1 MAKGKVMQTTINI
14 GGGIDESLGSAIDRA
29 VKNLDKISDAAIEA
43 AGAAGKLSDKIR
55 DQEKALADAQ
65 RQYASYVLAGE
76 ESSDQ
81 AQELADTIKDLARE
95 LDGNKRAFKVAEQ
108 AAERLADDFDDTGQ
122 ESNNLKDSLE
132 DVDKAARDTK
142 GGFTIMKGAL
152 ANLVATGIT
161 RLIDTVT
168 NAITSLYGLSESTR
182 EYREDMGKLES
193 AWEAAGKSTELAT
206 DTYKNFY
213 SVLGEEDR
221 SVEAVNHLAKFV
233 ETEKDMSKWT
243 DIATGVWATFGDSL
257 PIEGLTEASNE
268 TAKVGKITGVLADA
282 LNWAGVNEDTF
293 QASLDKCATEQERA
307 ALITE
312 TLSGLYDDAADKYR
326 ENNASIIEARLAT
339 SDYTDSMAELGERME
354 PMTTAVTN
362 GLNGILQ
369 KALEL
374 TGKVDWVAVGES
386 VAGSLEKV
394 ADVMQFVAD
403 NADILIPLVGGL
415 TAAFLTYK
423 GAAIAVSIAEGIK
436 TAVLATGTTAVTAA
450 TIATWALN
458 GALAVLTSPITLV
471 VLAIAAL
478 VAAGIALWRNWDTV
492 KEKAAQLG
500 DYLGEKWE
508 WIKTS
513 GKNAVDG
520 IVGWFKD
527 GFDSLVGIVMGPI
540 EKITGLIDGVKDK
553 FDSFKSGVSD
563 KISGAA
569 ATVSGWL
576 PKFATGGFTTG
587 PSIAGEAGTEA
598 VISFDPAHRDENLS
612 YWARAGRL
620 LGATADDMDFSLSGG
635 SGGTTIDFGGV
646 TFAPNIQVK
655 GNADKQTIMEAIEA
669 EYPEFVD
676 LIERCLEERGRTVYA

>member
-1 MAKGKVMQTTINI
+1 MQTIVSI
-14 GGGIDESLGSAIDRA
+14 GGEIDKSLGSAIERA
-29 VKNLDKISDAAIEA
+29 VKNLDKVSDSAFEA
-43 AGAAGKLSDKIR
+43 ADAAGKLSDKIK

-65 RQYASYVLAGE
+65 REYASYILSGE
-76 ESSDQ
+76 KSSEQ
-81 AQELADTIKDLARE
+81 AQELADTIKNLARE
-95 LDGNKRAFKVAEQ
+95 LDGNKRAFSAAEQ
-108 AAERLADDFDDTGQ
+108 AAE
-122 ESNNLKDSLE
+122 NLGNT
-132 DVDKAARDTK
+132 ARDTK
-142 GGFTIMKGAL
+142 DGFTIMKGAI

-161 RLIDTVT
+161 RLIDTAA

-182 EYREDMGKLES
+182 EYREDIGKLES

-354 PMTTAVTN
+354 PMTTAVTT

-436 TAVLATGTTAVTAA
+436 TAVLATGTTTVTAA

-471 VLAIAAL
+471 VVAIAAL

-620 LGATADDMDFSLSGG
+620 LGATADDMDFSLSGSS

-646 TFAPNIQVK
+646 TFAPNIQVS

-676 LIERCLEERGRTVYA
+676 LLDRLIEERRRTVWQT

>member
-1 MAKGKVMQTTINI
+1 MAKGKEMQTIVSI
-14 GGGIDESLGSAIDRA
+14 GGEIDKSLGSAIERA
-29 VKNLDKISDAAIEA
+29 VKNLDKVSDSAFEA
-43 AGAAGKLSDKIR
+43 ADAAGKLSDKIK

-65 RQYASYVLAGE
+65 REYASYILSGE
-76 ESSDQ
+76 KSSEQ
-81 AQELADTIKDLARE
+81 AQELADTIKNLARE
-95 LDGNKRAFKVAEQ
+95 LDGNKRAFSAAEQ
-108 AAERLADDFDDTGQ
+108 AAE
-122 ESNNLKDSLE
+122 NLGNT
-132 DVDKAARDTK
+132 ARDTK
-142 GGFTIMKGAL
+142 DGFTIMKGAI

-161 RLIDTVT
+161 RLIDTAT

-182 EYREDMGKLES
+182 EYREDIGKLES

-233 ETEKDMSKWT
+233 DTEKDMSKWT

-513 GKNAVDG
+513 AKNAVDG

-527 GFDSLVGIVMGPI
+527 GFDSLVGIVMDPI

>member
-1 MAKGKVMQTTINI
+1 
-14 GGGIDESLGSAIDRA
+14 
-29 VKNLDKISDAAIEA
+29 
-43 AGAAGKLSDKIR
+43 
-55 DQEKALADAQ
+55 
-65 RQYASYVLAGE
+65 
-76 ESSDQ
+76 
-81 AQELADTIKDLARE
+81 
-95 LDGNKRAFKVAEQ
+95 
-108 AAERLADDFDDTGQ
+108 
-122 ESNNLKDSLE
+122 
-132 DVDKAARDTK
+132 
-142 GGFTIMKGAL
+142 
-152 ANLVATGIT
+152 
-161 RLIDTVT
+161 
-168 NAITSLYGLSESTR
+168 
-182 EYREDMGKLES
+182 
-193 AWEAAGKSTELAT
+193 
-206 DTYKNFY
+206 
-213 SVLGEEDR
+213 
-221 SVEAVNHLAKFV
+221 
-233 ETEKDMSKWT
+233 
-243 DIATGVWATFGDSL
+243 
-257 PIEGLTEASNE
+257 
-268 TAKVGKITGVLADA
+268 
-282 LNWAGVNEDTF
+282 
-293 QASLDKCATEQERA
+293 
-307 ALITE
+307 
-312 TLSGLYDDAADKYR
+312 
-326 ENNASIIEARLAT
+326 
-339 SDYTDSMAELGERME
+339 
-354 PMTTAVTN
+354 
-362 GLNGILQ
+362 
-369 KALEL
+369 
-374 TGKVDWVAVGES
+374 
-386 VAGSLEKV
+386 
-394 ADVMQFVAD
+394 MQFVAD

-436 TAVLATGTTAVTAA
+436 TAVLATGTTTVTAA

-471 VLAIAAL
+471 VVAIAAL

-620 LGATADDMDFSLSGG
+620 LGATADDMDFSLSGSS

-646 TFAPNIQVK
+646 TFAPNIQVS

-676 LIERCLEERGRTVYA
+676 LLDRLIEERRRTVWQT

>member
-1 MAKGKVMQTTINI
+1 MAKGKEMQTIVSI
-14 GGGIDESLGSAIDRA
+14 GGEIDKSLGSAIERA
-29 VKNLDKISDAAIEA
+29 VKNLDKVSDSAFEA
-43 AGAAGKLSDKIR
+43 ADAAGKLSDKIK

-65 RQYASYVLAGE
+65 REYASYILSGE
-76 ESSDQ
+76 KSSEQ
-81 AQELADTIKDLARE
+81 AQELADTIKNLARE
-95 LDGNKRAFKVAEQ
+95 LDGNKRAFSAAEQ
-108 AAERLADDFDDTGQ
+108 AAE
-122 ESNNLKDSLE
+122 NLGNT
-132 DVDKAARDTK
+132 ARDTK
-142 GGFTIMKGAL
+142 DGFTIMKGAI

-161 RLIDTVT
+161 RLIDTAA

-182 EYREDMGKLES
+182 EYREDIGKLES

-233 ETEKDMSKWT
+233 DTEKDMSKWT

-354 PMTTAVTN
+354 PMTTAVTT

-436 TAVLATGTTAVTAA
+436 TAVLATGTTTVTAA

-620 LGATADDMDFSLSGG
+620 LGATANDLDFSLSGSS

-646 TFAPNIQVK
+646 TFAPNIQVS

-676 LIERCLEERGRTVYA
+676 LLDRLIEERRRTVWQT

>member
-1 MAKGKVMQTTINI
+1 MAKGKEMQTIVSI
-14 GGGIDESLGSAIDRA
+14 GGEIDKSLGSAIERA
-29 VKNLDKISDAAIEA
+29 VKNLDKVSDSAFEA
-43 AGAAGKLSDKIR
+43 ADAAGKLSDKIK

-65 RQYASYVLAGE
+65 REYASYILSGE
-76 ESSDQ
+76 KSSEQ
-81 AQELADTIKDLARE
+81 AQELADTIKNLARE
-95 LDGNKRAFKVAEQ
+95 LDGNKRAFSAAEQ
-108 AAERLADDFDDTGQ
+108 AAE
-122 ESNNLKDSLE
+122 NLGNT
-132 DVDKAARDTK
+132 ARDTK
-142 GGFTIMKGAL
+142 DGFTIMKGAI

-161 RLIDTVT
+161 RLIDTAA

-182 EYREDMGKLES
+182 EYREDIGKLES

-354 PMTTAVTN
+354 PMTTAVTT

-386 VAGSLEKV
+386 VAGGLDKV
-394 ADVMQFVAD
+394 AGMMQFVAD
-403 NADILIPLVGGL
+403 NADILIPLISGL
-415 TAAFLTYK
+415 TAALLAYNVANIKVGESTLIAMAAEK
-423 GAAIAVSIAEGIK
+423 AHALVTGISTGAI
-436 TAVLATGTTAVTAA
+436 TAQTV
-450 TIATWALN
+450 ATWALN
-458 GALAVLTSPITLV
+458 SAMAVLTSPIFLV
-471 VLAIAAL
+471 VAAIGAL
-478 VAAGIALWRNWDTV
+478 VAAGVALWRNWDTV

-500 DYLGEKWE
+500 AFLSEKWE
-508 WIKTS
+508 GIKTAT
-513 GKNAVDG
+513 KNTIDSV
-520 IVGWFKD
+520 VNFFKN
-527 GFDSLVGIVMGPI
+527 GFDSLVGIVTGPI
-540 EKITGLIDGVKDK
+540 EKVTGLIDGVKDK

>member
-1 MAKGKVMQTTINI
+1 MAKGKEMQTIVSI
-14 GGGIDESLGSAIDRA
+14 GGEIDKSLGSAIERA
-29 VKNLDKISDAAIEA
+29 VKNLDKVSDSAFEA
-43 AGAAGKLSDKIR
+43 ADAAGKLSDKIK

-65 RQYASYVLAGE
+65 REYASYILSGE
-76 ESSDQ
+76 KSSEQ
-81 AQELADTIKDLARE
+81 AQELADTIKNLARE
-95 LDGNKRAFKVAEQ
+95 LDGNKRAFSAAEQ
-108 AAERLADDFDDTGQ
+108 AAE
-122 ESNNLKDSLE
+122 NLGNT
-132 DVDKAARDTK
+132 ARDTK
-142 GGFTIMKGAL
+142 DGFTIMKGAI

-161 RLIDTVT
+161 RLIDTAA

-182 EYREDMGKLES
+182 EYREDIGKLES

-354 PMTTAVTN
+354 PMTTAVTT

-513 GKNAVDG
+513 SKNAVDG

-527 GFDSLVGIVMGPI
+527 GFDSLVGIVMDPI
-540 EKITGLIDGVKDK
+540 DKITGLIDGVKDK

-576 PKFATGGFTTG
+576 PKFATGGFTSG

-598 VISFDPAHRDENLS
+598 VISFDPAHRDANLS

-676 LIERCLEERGRTVYA
+676 LLDRLIEERRRTVWQT

>member
-1 MAKGKVMQTTINI
+1 MAKGKEMQTIVSI
-14 GGGIDESLGSAIDRA
+14 GGEIDKSLGSAIERA
-29 VKNLDKISDAAIEA
+29 VKNLDKVSDSAFEA
-43 AGAAGKLSDKIR
+43 ADAAGKLFDKIK

-65 RQYASYVLAGE
+65 REYASYILSGE
-76 ESSDQ
+76 KSSEQ
-81 AQELADTIKDLARE
+81 AQELADTIKNLARE
-95 LDGNKRAFKVAEQ
+95 LDGNKRAFSAAEQ
-108 AAERLADDFDDTGQ
+108 AAE
-122 ESNNLKDSLE
+122 NLGNT
-132 DVDKAARDTK
+132 ARDTK
-142 GGFTIMKGAL
+142 DGFTIMKGAI

-161 RLIDTVT
+161 RLIDTAA

-182 EYREDMGKLES
+182 EYREDIGKLES

-354 PMTTAVTN
+354 PMTTAVTT

-436 TAVLATGTTAVTAA
+436 TAVLATGTTTVTAA

-527 GFDSLVGIVMGPI
+527 GFDSLVGIVMDPI
-540 EKITGLIDGVKDK
+540 DKITGLIDGVKDK

-576 PKFATGGFTTG
+576 PKFATGGFTSG

-598 VISFDPAHRDENLS
+598 VISFDPAHRDANLS

>member
-1 MAKGKVMQTTINI
+1 MAKGKEMQTIVSI
-14 GGGIDESLGSAIDRA
+14 GGEIDKSLGSAIERA
-29 VKNLDKISDAAIEA
+29 VKNLDKVSDSAFEA
-43 AGAAGKLSDKIR
+43 ADAAGKLSDKIK

-65 RQYASYVLAGE
+65 REYASYILSGE
-76 ESSDQ
+76 KSSEQ
-81 AQELADTIKDLARE
+81 AQELADTIKNLARE
-95 LDGNKRAFKVAEQ
+95 LDGNKRAFSAAEQ
-108 AAERLADDFDDTGQ
+108 AAE
-122 ESNNLKDSLE
+122 NLGNT
-132 DVDKAARDTK
+132 ARDTK
-142 GGFTIMKGAL
+142 DGFTIMKGAI

-161 RLIDTVT
+161 RLIDTAA

-182 EYREDMGKLES
+182 EYREDIGKLES

-354 PMTTAVTN
+354 PMTTAVTT

-436 TAVLATGTTAVTAA
+436 TAVLATGTTTVTAA

-471 VLAIAAL
+471 VVAIAAL

-620 LGATADDMDFSLSGG
+620 LGATADDMDFSLSGSS

-646 TFAPNIQVK
+646 TFAPNIQVS

-676 LIERCLEERGRTVYA
+676 LLDRLIEERRRTVWQT

>member
-1 MAKGKVMQTTINI
+1 MAKGKEMQTIVSI
-14 GGGIDESLGSAIDRA
+14 GGEIDKSLGSAIERA
-29 VKNLDKISDAAIEA
+29 VKNLDKVSDSAFEA
-43 AGAAGKLSDKIR
+43 ADAAGKLSDKIK

-65 RQYASYVLAGE
+65 REYASYILSGE
-76 ESSDQ
+76 KSSEQ
-81 AQELADTIKDLARE
+81 AQELADTIKNLARE
-95 LDGNKRAFKVAEQ
+95 LDGNKRAFSAAEQ
-108 AAERLADDFDDTGQ
+108 AAE
-122 ESNNLKDSLE
+122 NLGNT
-132 DVDKAARDTK
+132 ARDTK
-142 GGFTIMKGAL
+142 DGFTIMKGAI

-161 RLIDTVT
+161 RLIDTAA

-182 EYREDMGKLES
+182 EYREDIGKLES

-312 TLSGLYDDAADKYR
+312 TLSGLYDDAAEKYR

-436 TAVLATGTTAVTAA
+436 TAVLATGTTTVTAA

-458 GALAVLTSPITLV
+458 GALVVLTSPITLV
-471 VLAIAAL
+471 VVAIAAL

-598 VISFDPAHRDENLS
+598 IISFDPAHRDENLS

-646 TFAPNIQVK
+646 TFAPNIQVS

>member
-1 MAKGKVMQTTINI
+1 MAKGKEMQTIVSI
-14 GGGIDESLGSAIDRA
+14 GGEIDKSLGSAIERA
-29 VKNLDKISDAAIEA
+29 VKNLDKVSDSAFEA
-43 AGAAGKLSDKIR
+43 ADAAGKLSDKIK

-65 RQYASYVLAGE
+65 REYASYILSGE
-76 ESSDQ
+76 KSSEQ
-81 AQELADTIKDLARE
+81 AQELADTIKNLARE
-95 LDGNKRAFKVAEQ
+95 LDGNKRAFSAAEQ
-108 AAERLADDFDDTGQ
+108 AAE
-122 ESNNLKDSLE
+122 NLGNT
-132 DVDKAARDTK
+132 ARDTK
-142 GGFTIMKGAL
+142 DGFTIMKGAI

-161 RLIDTVT
+161 RLIDTAA

-182 EYREDMGKLES
+182 EYREDIGKLES

-354 PMTTAVTN
+354 PMTTAVTT

-415 TAAFLTYK
+415 TA
-423 GAAIAVSIAEGIK
+423 
-436 TAVLATGTTAVTAA
+436 AVTAA

-513 GKNAVDG
+513 AKNGVDG

-620 LGATADDMDFSLSGG
+620 LGATADDMDFSLSGSS

-646 TFAPNIQVK
+646 TFAPNIQVS

-676 LIERCLEERGRTVYA
+676 LLDRLIEERRRTVWQT

>member
-1 MAKGKVMQTTINI
+1 MAKGKEMQTIVSI
-14 GGGIDESLGSAIDRA
+14 GGEIDKSLGSAIERA
-29 VKNLDKISDAAIEA
+29 VKNLDKVSDSAFEA
-43 AGAAGKLSDKIR
+43 ADAAGKLSDKIK

-65 RQYASYVLAGE
+65 REYASYILSGE
-76 ESSDQ
+76 KSSEQ
-81 AQELADTIKDLARE
+81 AQELADTIKNLARE
-95 LDGNKRAFKVAEQ
+95 LDGNKRAFSAAEQ
-108 AAERLADDFDDTGQ
+108 AAE
-122 ESNNLKDSLE
+122 NLGNT
-132 DVDKAARDTK
+132 ARDTK
-142 GGFTIMKGAL
+142 DGFTIMKGAI

-161 RLIDTVT
+161 RLIDTAA

-182 EYREDMGKLES
+182 EYREDIGKLES

-354 PMTTAVTN
+354 PMTTAVTT

-436 TAVLATGTTAVTAA
+436 TAVLATGTTTVTAA

-471 VLAIAAL
+471 VVAIAAL

-620 LGATADDMDFSLSGG
+620 LGATADDMDFSLSGSS

-646 TFAPNIQVK
+646 TFAPNIQVS
-655 GNADKQTIMEAIEA
+655 GNSDKQTIMEAIEA

-676 LIERCLEERGRTVYA
+676 LLDRLIEERRRTVWQT

>member
-1 MAKGKVMQTTINI
+1 MAKGKEMQTIVSI
-14 GGGIDESLGSAIDRA
+14 GGEIDKSLGSAIERA
-29 VKNLDKISDAAIEA
+29 VKNLDKVSDSAFEA
-43 AGAAGKLSDKIR
+43 ADAAGKLSDKIK

-65 RQYASYVLAGE
+65 REYASYILSGE
-76 ESSDQ
+76 KSSEQ
-81 AQELADTIKDLARE
+81 AQELADTIKNLARE
-95 LDGNKRAFKVAEQ
+95 LDGNKRAFSAAEQ
-108 AAERLADDFDDTGQ
+108 AAE
-122 ESNNLKDSLE
+122 NLGNT
-132 DVDKAARDTK
+132 ARDTK
-142 GGFTIMKGAL
+142 DGFTIMKGAI

-161 RLIDTVT
+161 RLIDTAT

-182 EYREDMGKLES
+182 EYREDIGKLES

-268 TAKVGKITGVLADA
+268 TAKVGTITGVLADA

-354 PMTTAVTN
+354 PMTTAVTT

-436 TAVLATGTTAVTAA
+436 TAVLATGTTTVTAA

-471 VLAIAAL
+471 VVAIAAL

-513 GKNAVDG
+513 AKNAVDG

-598 VISFDPAHRDENLS
+598 VISFDPAHRDANLS

-620 LGATADDMDFSLSGG
+620 LGATANDLDFSLSGES

-676 LIERCLEERGRTVYA
+676 LIDRLIEERRRTVWQT

>member
-1 MAKGKVMQTTINI
+1 MAKGKEMQTIVSI
-14 GGGIDESLGSAIDRA
+14 GGEIDKSLGSAIERA
-29 VKNLDKISDAAIEA
+29 VKNLDKVSDSAFEA
-43 AGAAGKLSDKIR
+43 ADAAGKLSDKIK

-65 RQYASYVLAGE
+65 REYASYILSGE
-76 ESSDQ
+76 KSSEQ
-81 AQELADTIKDLARE
+81 AQELADTIKNLARE
-95 LDGNKRAFKVAEQ
+95 LDGNKRAFSAAEQ
-108 AAERLADDFDDTGQ
+108 AAE
-122 ESNNLKDSLE
+122 NLGNT
-132 DVDKAARDTK
+132 ARDTK
-142 GGFTIMKGAL
+142 DGFTIMKGAI

-161 RLIDTVT
+161 RLIDTAT

-182 EYREDMGKLES
+182 EYREDIGKLES

-354 PMTTAVTN
+354 PMTTAVTT

-513 GKNAVDG
+513 SKNAVDG

>member
-1 MAKGKVMQTTINI
+1 MAKGKEMQTIVSI
-14 GGGIDESLGSAIDRA
+14 GGEIDKSLGSAIERA
-29 VKNLDKISDAAIEA
+29 VKNLDKVSDSAFEA
-43 AGAAGKLSDKIR
+43 ADAAGKLSDKIK

-65 RQYASYVLAGE
+65 REYASYILSGE
-76 ESSDQ
+76 KSSEQ
-81 AQELADTIKDLARE
+81 AQELADTIKNLARE
-95 LDGNKRAFKVAEQ
+95 LDGNKRAFSAAEQ
-108 AAERLADDFDDTGQ
+108 AAE
-122 ESNNLKDSLE
+122 NLGNT
-132 DVDKAARDTK
+132 ARDTK
-142 GGFTIMKGAL
+142 DGFTIMKGAI

-161 RLIDTVT
+161 RLIDTAA

-182 EYREDMGKLES
+182 EYREDIGKLES

-354 PMTTAVTN
+354 PMTTAVTT

-436 TAVLATGTTAVTAA
+436 TAVLATGTTTVTAA

-471 VLAIAAL
+471 VVAIAAL

>member
-1 MAKGKVMQTTINI
+1 MAKGKEMQTIVSI
-14 GGGIDESLGSAIDRA
+14 GGEIDKSLGSAIERA
-29 VKNLDKISDAAIEA
+29 VKNLDKVSDSAFEA
-43 AGAAGKLSDKIR
+43 ADAAGKLSDKIK

-65 RQYASYVLAGE
+65 REYASYILSGE
-76 ESSDQ
+76 KSSEQ
-81 AQELADTIKDLARE
+81 AQELADTIKNLARE
-95 LDGNKRAFKVAEQ
+95 LDGNKRAFSAAEQ
-108 AAERLADDFDDTGQ
+108 AAE
-122 ESNNLKDSLE
+122 NLGNT
-132 DVDKAARDTK
+132 ARDTK
-142 GGFTIMKGAL
+142 DGFTIMKGAI

-161 RLIDTVT
+161 RLIDTAT

-182 EYREDMGKLES
+182 EYREDIGKLES

-233 ETEKDMSKWT
+233 DTEKDMSKWT

-268 TAKVGKITGVLADA
+268 TAKVGTITGVLADA

-354 PMTTAVTN
+354 PMTTAVTT

-513 GKNAVDG
+513 VKNGVDG

>member
-1 MAKGKVMQTTINI
+1 MAKGKEMQTIVSI
-14 GGGIDESLGSAIDRA
+14 GGEIDKSLGSAIERA
-29 VKNLDKISDAAIEA
+29 VKNLDKVSDSAFEA
-43 AGAAGKLSDKIR
+43 ADAAGKLSDKIK

-65 RQYASYVLAGE
+65 REYASYILSGE
-76 ESSDQ
+76 KSSEQ
-81 AQELADTIKDLARE
+81 AQELADTIKNLARE
-95 LDGNKRAFKVAEQ
+95 LDGNKRAFSAAEQ
-108 AAERLADDFDDTGQ
+108 AAE
-122 ESNNLKDSLE
+122 NLGNT
-132 DVDKAARDTK
+132 ARDTK
-142 GGFTIMKGAL
+142 DGFTIMKGAI

-161 RLIDTVT
+161 RLIDTAT

-182 EYREDMGKLES
+182 EYREDIGKLES

-415 TAAFLTYK
+415 TAA
-423 GAAIAVSIAEGIK
+423 
-436 TAVLATGTTAVTAA
+436 VTAA

-513 GKNAVDG
+513 AKNAVDG

-620 LGATADDMDFSLSGG
+620 LGATADDMDFSLSGSS

-646 TFAPNIQVK
+646 TFAPNIQVS

-676 LIERCLEERGRTVYA
+676 LLDRLIEERRRTVWQT

>member
-1 MAKGKVMQTTINI
+1 MAKGKEMQTIVSI
-14 GGGIDESLGSAIDRA
+14 GGEIDKSLGSAIERA
-29 VKNLDKISDAAIEA
+29 VKNLDKVSDSAFEA
-43 AGAAGKLSDKIR
+43 ADAAGKLSDKIK

-65 RQYASYVLAGE
+65 REYASYILSGE
-76 ESSDQ
+76 KSSEQ
-81 AQELADTIKDLARE
+81 AQELADTIKNLARE
-95 LDGNKRAFKVAEQ
+95 LDGNKRAFSAAEQ
-108 AAERLADDFDDTGQ
+108 AAE
-122 ESNNLKDSLE
+122 NLGNT
-132 DVDKAARDTK
+132 ARDTK
-142 GGFTIMKGAL
+142 DGFTIMKGAI

-161 RLIDTVT
+161 RLIDTAA

-182 EYREDMGKLES
+182 EYREDIGKLES

-354 PMTTAVTN
+354 PMTTAVTT

-471 VLAIAAL
+471 VVAIAAL

-620 LGATADDMDFSLSGG
+620 LGATADDMDFSLSGSS

>member
-1 MAKGKVMQTTINI
+1 MAKGKEMQTIVSI
-14 GGGIDESLGSAIDRA
+14 GGEIDKSLGSAIERA
-29 VKNLDKISDAAIEA
+29 VKNLDKVSDSAFEA
-43 AGAAGKLSDKIR
+43 ADAAGKLSDKIK

-65 RQYASYVLAGE
+65 REYASYILSGE
-76 ESSDQ
+76 KSSEQ
-81 AQELADTIKDLARE
+81 AQELADTIKNLARE
-95 LDGNKRAFKVAEQ
+95 LDGNKRAFSAAEQ
-108 AAERLADDFDDTGQ
+108 AAE
-122 ESNNLKDSLE
+122 NLGNT
-132 DVDKAARDTK
+132 ARDTK
-142 GGFTIMKGAL
+142 DGFTIMKGAI

-161 RLIDTVT
+161 RLIDTAA

-182 EYREDMGKLES
+182 EYREDIGKLES

-354 PMTTAVTN
+354 PMTTAVTT

-513 GKNAVDG
+513 AKNAVDG

-598 VISFDPAHRDENLS
+598 VISFDPAHRDANLS

-620 LGATADDMDFSLSGG
+620 LGATANDLDFSLSGES

>member
-1 MAKGKVMQTTINI
+1 MAKGKEMQTIVSI
-14 GGGIDESLGSAIDRA
+14 GGEIDKSLGSAIERA
-29 VKNLDKISDAAIEA
+29 VKNLDKVSDSAFEA
-43 AGAAGKLSDKIR
+43 ADAAGKLSDKIK

-65 RQYASYVLAGE
+65 REYASYILSGE
-76 ESSDQ
+76 KSSEQ
-81 AQELADTIKDLARE
+81 AQELADTIKNLARE
-95 LDGNKRAFKVAEQ
+95 LDGNKRAFSAAEQ
-108 AAERLADDFDDTGQ
+108 AAE
-122 ESNNLKDSLE
+122 NLGNT
-132 DVDKAARDTK
+132 ARDTK
-142 GGFTIMKGAL
+142 DGFTIMKGAI

-161 RLIDTVT
+161 RLIDTAT

-182 EYREDMGKLES
+182 EYREDIGKLES

-339 SDYTDSMAELGERME
+339 SDYTDSMAELGERIE
-354 PMTTAVTN
+354 PVTTAVTN
-362 GLNGILQ
+362 GMDHLLET
-369 KALEL
+369 ALDIAEE
-374 TGKVDWVAVGES
+374 VDWDQTAQTIEGTFD
-386 VAGSLEKV
+386 K
-394 ADVMQFVAD
+394 
-403 NADILIPLVGGL
+403 VGG
-415 TAAFLTYK
+415 AIDWVSENGEFLLQ
-423 GAAIAVSIAEGIK
+423 
-436 TAVLATGTTAVTAA
+436 VLSLVA
-450 TIATWALN
+450 
-458 GALAVLTSPITLV
+458 GALAVYNAGSIVGTITRIGSATQGLWGIIASNPLGAAL
-471 VLAIAAL
+471 LAIAAL
-478 VAAGIALWRNWDTV
+478 ITAGKLLYDNWDLV
-492 KEKAAQLG
+492 EQKAGELADWVG
-500 DYLGEKWE
+500 DKWE
-508 WIKTS
+508 WMETVAQ
-513 GKNAVDG
+513 NTVNG
-520 IVGWFKD
+520 ITGWFRS

-620 LGATADDMDFSLSGG
+620 LGATADDMDFSLSGSS

-646 TFAPNIQVK
+646 TFAPNIQVS

>member
-1 MAKGKVMQTTINI
+1 MAKGKEMQTIVSI
-14 GGGIDESLGSAIDRA
+14 GGEIDKSLGSAIERA
-29 VKNLDKISDAAIEA
+29 VKNLDKVSDSAFEA
-43 AGAAGKLSDKIR
+43 ADAAGKLSDKIK

-65 RQYASYVLAGE
+65 REYASYILSGE
-76 ESSDQ
+76 KSSEQ
-81 AQELADTIKDLARE
+81 AQELADTIKNLARE
-95 LDGNKRAFKVAEQ
+95 LDGNKRAFSAAEQ
-108 AAERLADDFDDTGQ
+108 AAE
-122 ESNNLKDSLE
+122 NLGNT
-132 DVDKAARDTK
+132 ARDTK
-142 GGFTIMKGAL
+142 DGFTIMKGAI

-161 RLIDTVT
+161 RLIDTAA

-182 EYREDMGKLES
+182 EYREDIGKLES

-268 TAKVGKITGVLADA
+268 TAKVGTITGVLADA

-354 PMTTAVTN
+354 PMTTAVTT

-513 GKNAVDG
+513 SKNAVDG

>member
-1 MAKGKVMQTTINI
+1 MAKGKEMQTIVSI
-14 GGGIDESLGSAIDRA
+14 GGEIDKSLGSAIERA
-29 VKNLDKISDAAIEA
+29 VKNLDKVSDSAFEA
-43 AGAAGKLSDKIR
+43 ADAAGKLSDKIK

-65 RQYASYVLAGE
+65 REYASYILSGE
-76 ESSDQ
+76 KSSEQ
-81 AQELADTIKDLARE
+81 AQELADTIKNLARE
-95 LDGNKRAFKVAEQ
+95 LDGNKRAFSAAEQ
-108 AAERLADDFDDTGQ
+108 AAE
-122 ESNNLKDSLE
+122 NLGNT
-132 DVDKAARDTK
+132 ARDTK
-142 GGFTIMKGAL
+142 DGFTIMKGAI

-161 RLIDTVT
+161 RLIDTAA

-182 EYREDMGKLES
+182 EYREDIGKLES

-354 PMTTAVTN
+354 PMTTAVTT

-415 TAAFLTYK
+415 TA
-423 GAAIAVSIAEGIK
+423 
-436 TAVLATGTTAVTAA
+436 AVTAA

-513 GKNAVDG
+513 AKNGVDG

>member
-1 MAKGKVMQTTINI
+1 MAKGKEMQTIVSI
-14 GGGIDESLGSAIDRA
+14 GGEIDKSLGSAIERA
-29 VKNLDKISDAAIEA
+29 VKNLDKVSDSAFEA
-43 AGAAGKLSDKIR
+43 ADAAGKLSDKIK

-65 RQYASYVLAGE
+65 REYASYILSGE
-76 ESSDQ
+76 KSSEQ
-81 AQELADTIKDLARE
+81 AQELADTIKNLALE
-95 LDGNKRAFKVAEQ
+95 LDGNKRAFSAAEQ
-108 AAERLADDFDDTGQ
+108 AAE
-122 ESNNLKDSLE
+122 NLGNT
-132 DVDKAARDTK
+132 ARDTK
-142 GGFTIMKGAL
+142 DGFTIMKGAI

-161 RLIDTVT
+161 RLIDTAT

-182 EYREDMGKLES
+182 EYREDIGKLES

-354 PMTTAVTN
+354 PMTTAVTT

-436 TAVLATGTTAVTAA
+436 TAVLATGTTTVTAA

-471 VLAIAAL
+471 VVAIAAL

-500 DYLGEKWE
+500 DFLEEKWE

-513 GKNAVDG
+513 AKNAVDG

-598 VISFDPAHRDENLS
+598 VISFDPAHRDANLS

-620 LGATADDMDFSLSGG
+620 LGATANDLDFSLSGES

-676 LIERCLEERGRTVYA
+676 LLDRWIEERRRTVYA

>member
-1 MAKGKVMQTTINI
+1 MAKGKEMQTIVSI
-14 GGGIDESLGSAIDRA
+14 GGEIDKSLGSAIERA
-29 VKNLDKISDAAIEA
+29 VKNLDKVSDSAFEA
-43 AGAAGKLSDKIR
+43 ADAAGKLSDKIK

-65 RQYASYVLAGE
+65 REYASYILSGE
-76 ESSDQ
+76 KSSEQ
-81 AQELADTIKDLARE
+81 AQELADTIKNLARE
-95 LDGNKRAFKVAEQ
+95 LDGNKRAFSAAEQ
-108 AAERLADDFDDTGQ
+108 AAE
-122 ESNNLKDSLE
+122 NLGNT
-132 DVDKAARDTK
+132 ARDTK
-142 GGFTIMKGAL
+142 DGFTIMKGAI

-161 RLIDTVT
+161 RLIDTAA

-182 EYREDMGKLES
+182 EYREDIGKLES

-354 PMTTAVTN
+354 PMTTAVTT

-620 LGATADDMDFSLSGG
+620 LGATADDMDFSLSGSS

-646 TFAPNIQVK
+646 TFAPNIQVS

-676 LIERCLEERGRTVYA
+676 LLDRLIEERRRTVWQT

>member
-1 MAKGKVMQTTINI
+1 MAKGKEMQTIVSI
-14 GGGIDESLGSAIDRA
+14 GGEIDKSLGSAIERA
-29 VKNLDKISDAAIEA
+29 VKNLDKVSDSAFEA
-43 AGAAGKLSDKIR
+43 ADAAGKLSDKIKG
-55 DQEKALADAQ
+55 QEKALADAQ
-65 RQYASYVLAGE
+65 REYASYILSGE
-76 ESSDQ
+76 KSSEQ
-81 AQELADTIKDLARE
+81 AQELADTIKNLARE
-95 LDGNKRAFKVAEQ
+95 LDGNKRAFSAAEQ
-108 AAERLADDFDDTGQ
+108 AAE
-122 ESNNLKDSLE
+122 NLGNT
-132 DVDKAARDTK
+132 ARDTK
-142 GGFTIMKGAL
+142 DGFTIMKGAI

-161 RLIDTVT
+161 RLIDTAA

-182 EYREDMGKLES
+182 EYREDIGKLES

-354 PMTTAVTN
+354 PMTTAVTT

-436 TAVLATGTTAVTAA
+436 TAVLATGTTTVTAA

-471 VLAIAAL
+471 VVAIAAL

-500 DYLGEKWE
+500 DFLGEKWE

-513 GKNAVDG
+513 AKNAVDG

>member
-1 MAKGKVMQTTINI
+1 MAKGKEMQTIVSI
-14 GGGIDESLGSAIDRA
+14 GGEIDKSLGSAIERA
-29 VKNLDKISDAAIEA
+29 VKNLDKVSDSAFEA
-43 AGAAGKLSDKIR
+43 ADAAGKLSDKIK

-65 RQYASYVLAGE
+65 REYASYILSGE
-76 ESSDQ
+76 KSSEQ
-81 AQELADTIKDLARE
+81 AQELADTIKNLARE
-95 LDGNKRAFKVAEQ
+95 LDGNKRAFSAAEQ
-108 AAERLADDFDDTGQ
+108 AAE
-122 ESNNLKDSLE
+122 NLGNT
-132 DVDKAARDTK
+132 ARDTK
-142 GGFTIMKGAL
+142 DGFTIMKGAI

-161 RLIDTVT
+161 RLIDTAA

-182 EYREDMGKLES
+182 EYREDIGKLES

-354 PMTTAVTN
+354 PMTTAVTT

-436 TAVLATGTTAVTAA
+436 TAVLATGTTTVTAA

-620 LGATADDMDFSLSGG
+620 LGATADDMDFSLSGSS

-646 TFAPNIQVK
+646 TFAPNIQVS

-676 LIERCLEERGRTVYA
+676 LLDRLIEERRRTVWQT

>member
-1 MAKGKVMQTTINI
+1 MAKGKEMQTIVSI
-14 GGGIDESLGSAIDRA
+14 GGEIDKSLGSAIERA
-29 VKNLDKISDAAIEA
+29 VKNLDKISKSAEDS
-43 AGAAGKLSDKIR
+43 AGAVEKLSDKIQ

-65 RQYASYVLAGE
+65 RRYASYILAGE

-81 AQELADTIKDLARE
+81 AQELADTIKSLSRE
-95 LDGNKRAFKVAEQ
+95 LGSNKRALDAAEQ
-108 AAERLADDFDDTGQ
+108 AAE
-122 ESNNLKDSLE
+122 NLGKS
-132 DVDKAARDTK
+132 ARDTK
-142 GGFTIMKGAL
+142 DGFTIMKGAI

-161 RLIDTVT
+161 RLIDTAA

-182 EYREDMGKLES
+182 EYREDIGKLES

-354 PMTTAVTN
+354 PVTTAVTT

-374 TGKVDWVAVGES
+374 TSRVDWVAVSEG
-386 VAGSLEKV
+386 VADGMEKV
-394 ADVMQFVAD
+394 GDMMQFVAD
-403 NADILIPLVGGL
+403 HADILIPLVGGL
-415 TAAFLTYK
+415 TAAFVAYK
-423 GAAIAVSIAEGIK
+423 AVTMAAAAVDGIK
-436 TAVLATGTTAVTAA
+436 TAALITSTAA
-450 TIATWALN
+450 TTAASVATWALN

-471 VLAIAAL
+471 IAAIAAL
-478 VAAGIALWRNWDTV
+478 IAAGIALWRNWDTV
-492 KEKAAQLG
+492 KEKAAQLR

-513 GKNAVDG
+513 AKNAVDG

-646 TFAPNIQVK
+646 TFAPNIQVS

>member
-1 MAKGKVMQTTINI
+1 MAKGKEMQTIVSI
-14 GGGIDESLGSAIDRA
+14 GGEIDKSLGSAIERA
-29 VKNLDKISDAAIEA
+29 VKNLDKVSDSAFEA
-43 AGAAGKLSDKIR
+43 ADAAGKLSDKIK

-65 RQYASYVLAGE
+65 REYASYILSGE
-76 ESSDQ
+76 KSSEQ
-81 AQELADTIKDLARE
+81 AQELADTIKNLARE
-95 LDGNKRAFKVAEQ
+95 LDGNKRAFSAAEQ
-108 AAERLADDFDDTGQ
+108 AAE
-122 ESNNLKDSLE
+122 NLGNT
-132 DVDKAARDTK
+132 ARDTK
-142 GGFTIMKGAL
+142 DGFTIMKGAI

-161 RLIDTVT
+161 RLIDTAT

-182 EYREDMGKLES
+182 EYREDIGKLES

-233 ETEKDMSKWT
+233 DTEKDMSKWT

-354 PMTTAVTN
+354 PMTTAVTT

-513 GKNAVDG
+513 AKNAVDG

-527 GFDSLVGIVMGPI
+527 GFDSLVGIVMDPI

>member
-1 MAKGKVMQTTINI
+1 MAKGKEMQTIVSI
-14 GGGIDESLGSAIDRA
+14 GGEIDKSLGSAIERA
-29 VKNLDKISDAAIEA
+29 VKNLDKVSDSAFEA
-43 AGAAGKLSDKIR
+43 ADAAGKLSDKIK

-65 RQYASYVLAGE
+65 REYASYILSGE
-76 ESSDQ
+76 KSSEQ
-81 AQELADTIKDLARE
+81 AQELADTIKNLARE
-95 LDGNKRAFKVAEQ
+95 LDGNKRAFSAAEQ
-108 AAERLADDFDDTGQ
+108 AAE
-122 ESNNLKDSLE
+122 NLGKT
-132 DVDKAARDTK
+132 ARDTK
-142 GGFTIMKGAL
+142 DGFTIMKGAI

-161 RLIDTVT
+161 RLIDTAT

-182 EYREDMGKLES
+182 EYREDIGKLES

-354 PMTTAVTN
+354 PMTTAVTT

-436 TAVLATGTTAVTAA
+436 TAVLATGTTTVTAA

-513 GKNAVDG
+513 AKNSVDG

-620 LGATADDMDFSLSGG
+620 LGATADDMGFSLSGG
-635 SGGTTIDFGGV
+635 SGGTMIDFGGV
-646 TFAPNIQVK
+646 TFAPNIQVS

-676 LIERCLEERGRTVYA
+676 LIDRLIEERRRTVWQT

>member
-1 MAKGKVMQTTINI
+1 MAKGKEMQTIVSI
-14 GGGIDESLGSAIDRA
+14 GGEIDKSLGSAIERA
-29 VKNLDKISDAAIEA
+29 VKNLDKVSDSAFEA
-43 AGAAGKLSDKIR
+43 ADAAGKLSDKIQ
-55 DQEKALADAQ
+55 DQEKALANAQ
-65 RQYASYVLAGE
+65 REYASYILSGE
-76 ESSDQ
+76 KSSEQ
-81 AQELADTIKDLARE
+81 AQELANTIKNLARE
-95 LDGNKRAFKVAEQ
+95 LDGNKRAFNAAEQ
-108 AAERLADDFDDTGQ
+108 AAE
-122 ESNNLKDSLE
+122 NLGNT
-132 DVDKAARDTK
+132 ARDTK
-142 GGFTIMKGAL
+142 DGFTIMKGAI

-161 RLIDTVT
+161 RLIDTAT

-182 EYREDMGKLES
+182 EYREDIGKLES

-282 LNWAGVNEDTF
+282 LNWAGVNEDQF
-293 QASLDKCATEQERA
+293 QAQLDAASTEQERA

-354 PMTTAVTN
+354 PMTTAVTT

-513 GKNAVDG
+513 AKNGVDG

-620 LGATADDMDFSLSGG
+620 LGATADDMDFSLSGES

>member
-1 MAKGKVMQTTINI
+1 MAKGKEMQTIVSI
-14 GGGIDESLGSAIDRA
+14 GGEIDKSLGSAIERA
-29 VKNLDKISDAAIEA
+29 VKNLDKVSDSAFEA
-43 AGAAGKLSDKIR
+43 ADAAGKLSDKIK

-65 RQYASYVLAGE
+65 REYASYILSGE
-76 ESSDQ
+76 KSSEQ
-81 AQELADTIKDLARE
+81 AQELADTIKNLARE
-95 LDGNKRAFKVAEQ
+95 LDGNKRAFSAAEQ
-108 AAERLADDFDDTGQ
+108 AAE
-122 ESNNLKDSLE
+122 NLGNT
-132 DVDKAARDTK
+132 ARDTK
-142 GGFTIMKGAL
+142 DGFTIMKGAI

-161 RLIDTVT
+161 RLIDTAA

-182 EYREDMGKLES
+182 EYREDIGKLES

-354 PMTTAVTN
+354 PMTTAVTT

-513 GKNAVDG
+513 AKNGVDG

>member
-14 GGGIDESLGSAIDRA
+14 GGSIDASLGSAIERA
-29 VKNLDKISDAAIEA
+29 VKNLDKISDSAFEA

-55 DQEKALADAQ
+55 EQEKALANAQ
-65 RQYASYVLAGE
+65 REYASYVLSGE

-81 AQELADTIKDLARE
+81 AQELATTIKELARE
-95 LDGNKRAFKVAEQ
+95 LDGNKRAFKAAEQ

-122 ESNNLKDSLE
+122 ESNRLKDSLE
-132 DVDKAARDTK
+132 DVDEAARNTE
-142 GGFTIMKGAL
+142 GGFTIMKGAI
-152 ANLVATGIT
+152 ANLAANGIT
-161 RLIDTVT
+161 RLIDSAA
-168 NAITSLYGLSESTR
+168 NAVTSLYGLSESTR
-182 EYREDMGKLES
+182 EYREDIGKLKS
-193 AWEAAGKSTELAT
+193 AWEAAGKSTELST
-206 DTYKNFY
+206 TTYKNFY

-233 ETEKDMSKWT
+233 ESEQDMSKWT

-257 PIEGLTEASNE
+257 PIEGLTEAANE
-268 TAKVGKITGVLADA
+268 VAKSGELTGVLTDA
-282 LNWAGVNEDTF
+282 LVWAGEAEDDF
-293 QASLDKCATEQERA
+293 QARLDKCATEQERA
-307 ALITE
+307 AMITE

-326 ENNASIIEARLAT
+326 KNNASIIEARLAT
-339 SDYTDSMAELGERME
+339 SDYTDSMAELGERIE
-354 PMTTAVTN
+354 PVTTAVTN
-362 GLNGILQ
+362 GMDHLLET
-369 KALEL
+369 ALDIAEE
-374 TGKVDWVAVGES
+374 VDWDQTAQTIENTFD
-386 VAGSLEKV
+386 K
-394 ADVMQFVAD
+394 
-403 NADILIPLVGGL
+403 VGGAIDWVL
-415 TAAFLTYK
+415 ENGEFLLQ
-423 GAAIAVSIAEGIK
+423 
-436 TAVLATGTTAVTAA
+436 VLSLVA
-450 TIATWALN
+450 
-458 GALAVLTSPITLV
+458 GALAVYNAGSIVGTITRIGSATQGLWGIIASNPLGAAL
-471 VLAIAAL
+471 LAIAAL
-478 VAAGIALWRNWDTV
+478 ITAGKLLYDNWDLV
-492 KEKAAQLG
+492 EQKAGELADWVG
-500 DYLGEKWE
+500 DKWE
-508 WIKTS
+508 WMETAAQ
-513 GKNAVDG
+513 NTVNG
-520 IVGWFKD
+520 ITGWFRS

-540 EKITGLIDGVKDK
+540 DKITGLIDSVQDK

-620 LGATADDMDFSLSGG
+620 LGVTTDDLDFSLSGAS
-635 SGGTTIDFGGV
+635 SGGSTIDFGGV

>member
-1 MAKGKVMQTTINI
+1 MAKGKEMQTIVSI
-14 GGGIDESLGSAIDRA
+14 GGEIDKSLGSAIERA
-29 VKNLDKISDAAIEA
+29 VKNLDKVSDSAFEA
-43 AGAAGKLSDKIR
+43 ADAAGKLSDKIK

-65 RQYASYVLAGE
+65 REYASYILSGE
-76 ESSDQ
+76 KSSEQ
-81 AQELADTIKDLARE
+81 AQELADTIKNLARE
-95 LDGNKRAFKVAEQ
+95 LDGNKRAFSAAEQ
-108 AAERLADDFDDTGQ
+108 AAE
-122 ESNNLKDSLE
+122 NLGNT
-132 DVDKAARDTK
+132 ARDTK
-142 GGFTIMKGAL
+142 DGFTIMKGAI

-161 RLIDTVT
+161 RLIDTAA

-182 EYREDMGKLES
+182 EYREDIGKLES

-354 PMTTAVTN
+354 PMTTAVTT

-436 TAVLATGTTAVTAA
+436 TAVLATGTTTVTAA

-471 VLAIAAL
+471 VVAIAAL

-513 GKNAVDG
+513 AKNAVDG

-598 VISFDPAHRDENLS
+598 VISFDPAHRDANLS

-620 LGATADDMDFSLSGG
+620 LGATANDLDFSLSGES

-676 LIERCLEERGRTVYA
+676 LLDRWIEERRRTVYA

>member
-1 MAKGKVMQTTINI
+1 MAKGKEMQTIVSI
-14 GGGIDESLGSAIDRA
+14 GGEIDKSLGSAIERA
-29 VKNLDKISDAAIEA
+29 VKNLDKVSDSAFEA
-43 AGAAGKLSDKIR
+43 ADAAGKLSDKIK

-65 RQYASYVLAGE
+65 REYASYILSGE
-76 ESSDQ
+76 KSSEQ
-81 AQELADTIKDLARE
+81 AQELTDTIKNLARE
-95 LDGNKRAFKVAEQ
+95 LDGNKRAFSAAEQ
-108 AAERLADDFDDTGQ
+108 AAE
-122 ESNNLKDSLE
+122 NLGNT
-132 DVDKAARDTK
+132 ARDTK
-142 GGFTIMKGAL
+142 DGFTIMKGAI

-161 RLIDTVT
+161 RLIDTAT

-182 EYREDMGKLES
+182 EYREDIGKLES

-354 PMTTAVTN
+354 PMTTAVTT

-513 GKNAVDG
+513 SKNAVDG